1 MICYIDRTEV
11 PDVENIAPNVL
22 QYLITN
28 AERANQR
35 YSKLDQY
42 YRGHHDIFNGKPKP
56 DEARVAVNYA
66 KYITDITMGYYL
78 GEASEI

>member
-35 YSKLDQY
+35 YSKLVNTTAGTMIFLTASQSQMR
-42 YRGHHDIFNGKPKP
+42 RGW
-56 DEARVAVNYA
+56 R
-66 KYITDITMGYYL
+66 
-78 GEASEI
+78 